1 MFSSS
6 VSHVFQ
12 IFLPTS
18 DPNLKQSESARME
31 AKIDETK
38 QKIVEQEAQI
48 AELKA
53 ESIDLQK
60 REKQGIANITQ
71 VSQFQRHFL
80 LTRFNPS

>member
-1 MFSSS
+1 
-6 VSHVFQ
+6 
-12 IFLPTS
+12 
-18 DPNLKQSESARME
+18 ME
-31 AKIDETK
+31 AKIDQTK

-71 VSQFQRHFL
+71 VRRFQRHKIKKKTNSL
-80 LTRFNPS
+80 IQVKRRYQECRRRYNRRTAGARGPAN

>member
-1 MFSSS
+1 
-6 VSHVFQ
+6 
-12 IFLPTS
+12 
-18 DPNLKQSESARME
+18 ME

-71 VSQFQRHFL
+71 VRQFQRHFL

>member
-1 MFSSS
+1 MYFRFFIDVRRSD
-6 VSHVFQ
+6 
-12 IFLPTS
+12 S

>member
-1 MFSSS
+1 
-6 VSHVFQ
+6 
-12 IFLPTS
+12 
-18 DPNLKQSESARME
+18 ME
-31 AKIDETK
+31 AKIDQTK

-71 VSQFQRHFL
+71 VRRFQRH
-80 LTRFNPS
+80 